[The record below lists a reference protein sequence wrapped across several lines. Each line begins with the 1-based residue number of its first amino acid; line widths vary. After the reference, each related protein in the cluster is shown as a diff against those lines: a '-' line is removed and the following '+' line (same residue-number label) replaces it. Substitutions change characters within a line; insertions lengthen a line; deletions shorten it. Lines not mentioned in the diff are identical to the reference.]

1 MRPLF
6 YLPFKSSMTQS
17 FNVPDKIS
25 MNELGNYLKQAQSI
39 ESESSTFEDDVLETA
54 YKLVYSDAMNVCIEK
69 DQEPLLVHKAM
80 AMIILQGMVA
90 YHCKV
95 ADKLHADGEWDKT
108 VGWSRDAG
116 KFQAMLNIIRSVSVC
131 PNDFMIDD

>member
-25 MNELGNYLKQAQSI
+25 MDELGNYLEKAQSVDR
-39 ESESSTFEDDVLETA
+39 ESSNFEDDVLDTA
-54 YKLVYSDAMNVCIEK
+54 YELVYSIAINVCKEEEQ
-69 DQEPLLVHKAM
+69 DPLLVHKAM
-80 AMIILQGMVA
+80 AMIILQGMVT

-95 ADKLHADGEWDKT
+95 AEKLHAEGKWDKT
-108 VGWSRDAG
+108 IGWSRDAG